1 MKTLIT
7 ILLLVPSIV
16 LAESTVTSSG
26 ASLSSMAL
34 ILTLMVLFAFT
45 RLFKN
50 PEKKVTVK
58 EVVEEKKELT
68 PEELILENISKL
80 PLFTENG
87 NTNIKL
93 LSSNDK
99 EDTYIIL
106 AKVDKK
112 PNPKPKKKPTV
123 NRGLVLVVITLI
135 VLIYVLSK

>member
-7 ILLLVPSIV
+7 ILLLIPSIV

-50 PEKKVTVK
+50 PEKKVAVK
-58 EVVEEKKELT
+58 EVVEDKKELT
-68 PEELILENISKL
+68 PEELILEKISKL
-80 PLFTENG
+80 PILTENG

-93 LSSNDK
+93 LSSNNK
-99 EDTYIIL
+99 EDTYIIV
-106 AKVDKK
+106 AKVDKT
-112 PNPKPKKKPTV
+112 PEPQPEKKPLIS
-123 NRGLVLVVITLI
+123 RGFVLVVITLL
-135 VLIYVLSK
+135 VLIYVLTK